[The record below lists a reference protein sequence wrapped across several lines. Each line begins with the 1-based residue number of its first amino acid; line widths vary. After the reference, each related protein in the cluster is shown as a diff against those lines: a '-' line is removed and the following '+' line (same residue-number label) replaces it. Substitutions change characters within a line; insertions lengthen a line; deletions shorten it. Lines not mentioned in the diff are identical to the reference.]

1 MWDKV
6 PPHNIDAEQ
15 SVLGAIF
22 LDNTA
27 IPKVVRHIRA
37 EDFYMESH
45 RVIFETILEL
55 EEGGHA
61 ADLVTVTDS
70 LRRKGE
76 LEKVGGAAYVAT
88 LANIAPT
95 AANAEYYAR
104 IVEEKALLRNLINL
118 ATRIAGMGYEAG
130 EDAERL
136 MEEAEKMLL
145 ELGSR
150 RTSTIFTEIKD
161 ILKDAFK
168 QLEHLYKSKG
178 EITGVPSGYADLDRL
193 CQGFQPGDLIIVA
206 ARPSM
211 GKTSFGLCVAYQAAV
226 RTGKP
231 VAVFSLE
238 MSKEQLVQRMLCAE
252 AKVDHHKLRRG
263 EMGEDDW
270 VKLAGQA
277 REMAKLPIF
286 IDDSGMLTARQVRA
300 KSRQIHMEKGLAL
313 IVIDYLQLMH
323 GGRRTENRQ
332 QEIAEISRSLKSLAK
347 ELNVPVLAL
356 AQLSRSVEQ
365 RQIKVPQLADLRESG
380 CLTGDSLVQMSN
392 GERVPIKCLSETN
405 NPDQIMALNETTWK
419 LEPARIRKAW
429 CTGTKQVFRLTTQSG
444 REIRATANHKFRTVE
459 GWKRLD
465 QLKTGDHLALPRSW
479 EKLRKK
485 ATMTEAEVAL
495 LGHLIGDGCTLPRH
509 AVQYTSNEIELAKT
523 VAELA
528 NDVFGDSVKPRIER
542 QYTWWQVYLAASSH
556 LTHGTRNPVADW
568 LESLG
573 VWGFRSY
580 EKRVPQKVFQ
590 QPVEIINTFLR
601 HLWVTDGTLG
611 VVGHKK
617 PRPVIYYATSSKKMA
632 YDVQHLL
639 LHCGIISVIHCVP
652 QRGKGRDQ
660 WHVVIT
666 GKPNIIKFIN
676 EIGSI
681 GEKAKR
687 IKPIIDFYQF
697 RDHVPNNDV
706 IPATVW
712 RVLVEPARR
721 VIGLSQ
727 RNMQSM
733 LGVSY
738 CGSTLYK
745 HNLSRKRA
753 AAVAK
758 IVQDDLLSRL
768 SKSDVFW
775 DRITDVKPEGI
786 EPVFDLE
793 IPGYHNF
800 IAGDIVVHNSLEQD
814 ADVVMF
820 IYRDEYYNPDTE
832 KASIA
837 DIIVAKQRNGPTG
850 TVELGFIKE
859 FTRFVNLARRSER
872 EQVPPV

>member
-15 SVLGAIF
+15 AVLGAIL
-22 LDNTA
+22 LDNLVV
-27 IPKVVRHIRA
+27 PKVVRHIRA
-37 EDFYMESH
+37 EDFYMQSH
-45 RVIFETILEL
+45 RVIFEVILEL
-55 EEGGHA
+55 DEGGQA
-61 ADLVTVTDS
+61 ADLVTVTES

-76 LEKVGGAAYVAT
+76 LEKVGGISYVAT

-95 AANAEYYAR
+95 AANAEYYAH

-118 ATRIAGMGYEAG
+118 ATRIAGMGYEGG

-136 MEEAEKMLL
+136 MEEAERMLM

-168 QLEHLYKSKG
+168 HLEYLYKNKG
-178 EITGVPSGYADLDRL
+178 EITGVPTGYTDLDRI
-193 CQGFQPGDLIIVA
+193 CQGFQPSDLIIVA

-226 RTGKP
+226 QTSKP

-263 EMGEDDW
+263 EMGEEDW
-270 VKLAGQA
+270 VKLANQA
-277 REMAKLPIF
+277 REMARLPIF

-300 KSRQIHMEKGLAL
+300 KSRQIHMEKGLGL

-347 ELNVPVLAL
+347 ELNVPVVAL

-365 RQIKVPQLADLRESG
+365 RQDKRPQLSDLRESG
-380 CLTGDSLVQMSN
+380 CLAGDSLVQMSN
-392 GERVPIKCLSETN
+392 GQRIPIKFLSDVNDTS
-405 NPDQIMALNETTWK
+405 QIMALNETTWK
-419 LEPARIRKAW
+419 LEPAKISKAW
-429 CTGTKQVFRLTTQSG
+429 CTGTKQVFRLATQSG
-444 REIRATANHKFRTVE
+444 KEIKATANHKFRTVE

-465 QLKTGDHLALPRSW
+465 QLKAGDHLALPRSW
-479 EKLRKK
+479 EGLLKK
-485 ATMTEAEVAL
+485 ATMTEGEVSL

-523 VAELA
+523 VADLA
-528 NDVFGDSVKPRIER
+528 IEVFGELVKPRIVR
-542 QYTWWQVYLAASSH
+542 QNTWWQVYLTSASH
-556 LTHGTRNPVADW
+556 LTHGTRNPVAKW

-573 VWGFRSY
+573 VWGYRSH

-590 QPVEIINTFLR
+590 QPVETINKFIR

-611 VVGHKK
+611 VVGRKK
-617 PRPVIYYATSSKKMA
+617 PRPVIYYATSSKMMA
-632 YDVQHLL
+632 YDIQHLL
-639 LHCGIISVIHCVP
+639 LHCGIISVIHRVP
-652 QRGKGRDQ
+652 QRGKGLDQ
-660 WHVVIT
+660 WHVVVT
-666 GKPNIIKFIN
+666 GKPNIIKFVN

-681 GEKAKR
+681 GVKTKR
-687 IKPIIDFYQF
+687 IKPILDFYQS
-697 RDHVPNNDV
+697 REHIPNNDV

-712 RVLVEPARR
+712 RTLVDPARR

-727 RNMQSM
+727 RGMQSM

-753 AAVAK
+753 ATVAQV
-758 IVQDDLLSRL
+758 VQNEFLTRL
-768 SKSDVFW
+768 SNSDVFW
-775 DRITDVKPEGI
+775 DRIASIEPEGM
-786 EPVFDLE
+786 ERVYDLE

-800 IAGDIVVHNSLEQD
+800 IADDVVVHNSLEQD

-832 KASIA
+832 KTSIA

-859 FTRFVNLARRSER
+859 FTRFVNLARRGER
-872 EQVPPV
+872 EQVPE